1 MTRTGV
7 EIEDFDDGERASGR
21 GKDRGK
27 KPPGLPDGS
36 AESPEG
42 KMTGRS
48 PRKLR
53 GFQSIQNRETFG
65 YQPTPSADL
74 PEPQPW
80 VEMMVSGVLESIHG
94 VRDTRQFVR
103 WMTNDVYNA
112 IEARARSVRL
122 RHQTLKKPI
131 PRPVFTL
138 GNIILSMPRDGV
150 VEAAAVVHGP
160 TRVRAV
166 AIRLEGLDH
175 RWMTTSFR
183 ML

>member
-1 MTRTGV
+1 MTTTGI
-7 EIEDFDDGERASGR
+7 EMEDFDSDDHDGDDDTEDTAEAPEVP
-21 GKDRGK
+21 K
-27 KPPGLPDGS
+27 KK
-36 AESPEG
+36 SP
-42 KMTGRS
+42 GRS
-48 PRKLR
+48 PRKTR
-53 GFQSIQNRETFG
+53 GFRSIEHRETFG
-65 YQPTPSADL
+65 YQPTPSAEL

-112 IEARARSVRL
+112 VEARAKSVRL

-138 GNIILSMPRDGV
+138 GNIVLSTPRDGV

>member
-1 MTRTGV
+1 MSQTAI
-7 EIEDFDDGERASGR
+7 EMEDFDDNEMGGEDAADETTETSTTP
-21 GKDRGK
+21 K
-27 KPPGLPDGS
+27 KTP
-36 AESPEG
+36 
-42 KMTGRS
+42 KKRS
-48 PRKLR
+48 PRKTR
-53 GFQSIQNRETFG
+53 GFRSIEHQETFG
-65 YQPTPSADL
+65 YQPTSSAQL
-74 PEPQPW
+74 PAPQPW

-112 IEARARSVRL
+112 VEARARSVKL

-138 GNIILSMPRDGV
+138 GNIVLSTPRDGV

-166 AIRLEGLDH
+166 AIRLEGLDN